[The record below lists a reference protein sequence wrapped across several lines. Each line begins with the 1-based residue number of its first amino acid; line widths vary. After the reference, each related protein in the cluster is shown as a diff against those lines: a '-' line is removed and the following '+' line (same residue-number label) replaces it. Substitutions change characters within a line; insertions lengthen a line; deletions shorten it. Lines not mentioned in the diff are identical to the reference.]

1 MQTNPLDGLHD
12 VIAPNQVDWWPL
24 APAWWVIITLLCIT
38 LLTGVYAIYKA
49 YQFKKAKRY
58 AVSLSQQEQYPQHLH
73 IILKRLVVEYYGKHL
88 ATQPTKQWCETLNTL
103 SGLTFT
109 EQEILSLYSSEN
121 NNVDLSEKFRQAIK
135 NFKVKEPLY
144 V

>member
-12 VIAPNQVDWWPL
+12 VIVPNQVDWWPL
-24 APAWWVIITLLCIT
+24 APAWWVIIALLCIA
-38 LLTGVYAIYKA
+38 LLTSAYAIYKA

-58 AVSLSQQEQYPQHLH
+58 AVSLSQQEQYPQQLH

-88 ATQPTKQWCETLNTL
+88 AAQHTKQWCETLNTL
-103 SGLTFT
+103 SGLTFS